1 MKKGKCLGYM
11 ALCHSL
17 IMHYRSGWSVE
28 DLAVVYGLE
37 RVYVKKIISLEDY
50 FDAFDDVVM
59 GRGGKTGSLK
69 GACV

>member
-1 MKKGKCLGYM
+1 MKKGKGLSYM
-11 ALCHSL
+11 ALCRTL

-28 DLAVVYGLE
+28 DLAVVYGLA

-59 GRGGKTGSLK
+59 GRGRKTGSLK